1 MDQELQPAQLDQLIP
16 PVPPQPKKNNFLLWV
31 LFLVLLLGSSWG
43 LYLAARDQ
51 GWLPSQRMMAKTY
64 EECASL
70 PNSIIQESY
79 PATCVTADGQRFVQ
93 PISTSTALPT
103 ETAAPTANWK
113 TFITDDKKVS
123 FKYPSGW
130 TVDQN
135 TTSEGWGK
143 SITTANLKNDKF
155 HLSVSV
161 ANAFMNECMQ
171 EISKQ
176 NITLSGTTFYK
187 RYFTGVYSGEACSNK
202 ENLGNSEI
210 WLQPT
215 LIDKEPYNYQYGLL
229 LNYNNLHKS
238 EAETLFDHILST
250 FKFTN

>member
-43 LYLAARDQ
+43 LYLTA
-51 GWLPSQRMMAKTY
+51 
-64 EECASL
+64 
-70 PNSIIQESY
+70 
-79 PATCVTADGQRFVQ
+79 VTADGQRFVQ

>member
-1 MDQELQPAQLDQLIP
+1 MENQDTTNINPISSPAQTPIP
-16 PVPPQPKKNNFLLWV
+16 PVSPVIPASIPKSSLFPILFVV
-31 LFLVLLLGSSWG
+31 LILVLLAATGVFAYQNMQLQKQIAILQSQPTSS
-43 LYLAARDQ
+43 
-51 GWLPSQRMMAKTY
+51 PIVS
-64 EECASL
+64 AS
-70 PNSIIQESY
+70 PT
-79 PATCVTADGQRFVQ
+79 PTAD
-93 PISTSTALPT
+93 
-103 ETAAPTANWK
+103 PTANWK

-130 TVDQN
+130 TADQN

-176 NITLSGTTFYK
+176 TITLSETTFYK
-187 RYFTGVYSGEACSNK
+187 RYFTGVYLNSGEACSNK
-202 ENLGNSEI
+202 ENLENSEI

-215 LIDKEPYNYQYGLL
+215 LIDKEPYNYQG
-229 LNYNNLHKS
+229 N
-238 EAETLFDHILST
+238 
-250 FKFTN
+250 